1 MRERAKRA
9 AIGIITHII
18 RCGGHIEPQRRTNL
32 GRHFVCGIFGLVAKT
47 GSVDARRVDQLT
59 DLVAHRG
66 PDGRGVRV
74 KGNVGLGHRRLA
86 IIDLTDDGAQP
97 MRDRRF
103 PVWITYN
110 GEIYNYL
117 ELRSELASLG
127 YAFFTASDTEV
138 LLAAYICWGTKC
150 LERLNGMWS
159 FAIHDERDNT
169 LFCARDRF
177 GVKPFYYV
185 DTVTEFAFGSE
196 IRQLLPLIERPVA
209 EDDLVNDFLVCGL
222 TDHTNRTFFKG
233 IEKLP
238 PGHWMRVDITTGK
251 AAIERY
257 YSLAPCRLAVDEES
271 SAELLREL
279 LDDAVRLRL
288 RSDVRVGTCLSGG
301 LDSSSVATLAARRY
315 AQGSNERFFA
325 ITAVSEQ
332 ASNNEEA
339 YAAEVAE
346 KSELNWLRTKP
357 GYEDFASTAEALLD
371 VQEEPFAGPSI
382 MMQHE
387 VMKSARSNGVIVLLD
402 GQGGDETLL
411 GYHRYYA
418 AWLLDHFRRGGLR
431 GFLSAFRAATQAGV
445 SSWRLLM
452 YLFGASSAR
461 LRGAYYRWRY
471 AFLKNPGLPEPL
483 RRFARATK
491 DAQGMQVLE
500 ITETNLPMLLRFE
513 DKNSMRFGI
522 ETRLPFLD
530 YRFVEFALA
539 LPTHVKLNK
548 GWAKWPLRMAMNDLL
563 PSRISWR
570 TDKIGFAAPD
580 QLWLTRHSAAMY
592 DRVITSELLTR
603 YVDMQILKRKFHRL
617 DLGMRW
623 RLYCVALW
631 GERFQVQA
639 P

>member
-1 MRERAKRA
+1 M
-9 AIGIITHII
+9 
-18 RCGGHIEPQRRTNL
+18 
-32 GRHFVCGIFGLVAKT
+32 CGIFGLVDKT
-47 GSVDARRVDQLT
+47 GPVDARRVDQMT

-74 KGNVGLGHRRLA
+74 SGNVGLGHRRLA
-86 IIDLTDDGAQP
+86 VIDLTDDGAQP
-97 MRDRRF
+97 MCDRRL

-110 GEIYNYL
+110 GEIYNYI
-117 ELRSELASLG
+117 ELRAELEALG
-127 YAFFTASDTEV
+127 YTFDSASDTEV
-138 LLAAYICWGTKC
+138 LLTAYICWGPEC
-150 LERLNGMWS
+150 LERFNGMWS

-185 DTVTEFAFGSE
+185 DTAKQFAFGSE
-196 IRQLLPLIERPVA
+196 IRQLLPLIERPIA
-209 EDDLVNDFLVCGL
+209 DDGLINDFLVCGM

-233 IEKLP
+233 VDKLP
-238 PGHWMRVDITTGK
+238 PGHWMRVDVSTGRVEIK
-251 AAIERY
+251 RY
-257 YSLAPCRLAVDEES
+257 YSLAPGSAVTDEADAAGS
-271 SAELLREL
+271 LREL
-279 LDDAVRLRL
+279 LDDATRLRL

-301 LDSSSVATLAARRY
+301 LDSSSVAALAARRY
-315 AQGSNERFFA
+315 APGSGERFFA

-332 ASNNEEA
+332 ASNNEET

-346 KSELNWLRTKP
+346 KAELNWLRTKP
-357 GYEDFASTAEALLD
+357 TYQDFASTAETLLE

-382 MMQHE
+382 MMQYE
-387 VMKSARSNGVIVLLD
+387 VMKAARSNGVIVLLD

-418 AWLLDHFRRGGLR
+418 AWLLDHLRRGGVG
-431 GFLSAFRAATQAGV
+431 GFLSAFSAATQAGI
-445 SSWRLLM
+445 SRGRLLF
-452 YLFGASSAR
+452 YLFGASSAG
-461 LRGAYYRWRY
+461 LRAAYYRLRY
-471 AFLKNPGLPEPL
+471 AFLKKPDLPEPL
-483 RRFARATK
+483 RRFASKAR

-500 ITETNLPMLLRFE
+500 INETNLPMLLRFE

-539 LPTHVKLNK
+539 LPTRIKLNK
-548 GWAKWPLRMAMNDLL
+548 GWVKWPLRAAMNDLL
-563 PSRISWR
+563 PASISWR
-570 TDKIGFAAPD
+570 RDKIGFAAPD
-580 QLWLTRHSAAMY
+580 QIWLTRHSAAMY
-592 DRVITSELLTR
+592 DKVIASELLAR
-603 YVDMQILKRKFHRL
+603 YVDMPKLKRKFHRL

-631 GERFQVQA
+631 GERFRVEA

>member
-1 MRERAKRA
+1 
-9 AIGIITHII
+9 
-18 RCGGHIEPQRRTNL
+18 
-32 GRHFVCGIFGLVAKT
+32 
-47 GSVDARRVDQLT
+47 VDADQVGRLT

-86 IIDLTDDGAQP
+86 IIDLSDDGAQP
-97 MRDRRF
+97 MCDRHL
-103 PVWITYN
+103 PIWITYN

-117 ELRSELASLG
+117 ELRAELEALG
-127 YAFFTASDTEV
+127 FAFRTASDTEV
-138 LLAAYICWGTKC
+138 LLAAYVCWGEKC
-150 LERLNGMWS
+150 LERFNGMWS

-185 DTVTEFAFGSE
+185 DTPMQFAFGSE

-209 EDDLVNDFLVCGL
+209 EDDLVSDFLVCGL
-222 TDHTNRTFFKG
+222 TDHTSRTFFKG

-238 PGHWMRVDITTGK
+238 PGHRMRVDVSTGNVEI
-251 AAIERY
+251 ARY
-257 YSLAPCRLAVDEES
+257 YSLAPDPTGVDEEHAADS
-271 SAELLREL
+271 LRGL
-279 LDDAVRLRL
+279 LDDATRLRL

-301 LDSSSVATLAARRY
+301 LDSSSVATLAAERH
-315 AQGSNERFFA
+315 ALNSNEAFFA

-332 ASNNEEA
+332 ASNNEEE
-339 YAAEVAE
+339 YAAEVVRR
-346 KSELNWLRTKP
+346 SGLNWLRTKP
-357 GYEDFASTAEALLD
+357 SYETFASAAETLME

-382 MMQHE
+382 MMQYE
-387 VMKSARSNGVIVLLD
+387 VMKTARANGVIVLLD

-418 AWLLDHFRRGGLR
+418 AWLLDHYHRDGVRGAVG
-431 GFLSAFRAATQAGV
+431 GFRAAIKAGIPPR
-445 SSWRLLM
+445 RLLM
-452 YLFGASSAR
+452 YLLGASSAGVR
-461 LRGAYYRWRY
+461 AAFYRWRY
-471 AFLKNPGLPEPL
+471 TFLKKPDLPESL
-483 RRFARATK
+483 RRFARKTR
-491 DAQGMQVLE
+491 DAQAMQVLE

-530 YRFVEFALA
+530 YRFVEFALS
-539 LPTHVKLNK
+539 LSTRIKLNR
-548 GWAKWPLRMAMNDLL
+548 GWTKWPLRAAMRDML
-563 PSRISWR
+563 PANICWR
-570 TDKIGFAAPD
+570 KDKIGFAAPD
-580 QLWLTRHSAAMY
+580 QLWLNRHSPAMY
-592 DRVITSELLTR
+592 EKVIDSPLLAR
-603 YVDMQILKRKFHRL
+603 YVDMNALKKKFHRL

-631 GERFQVQA
+631 GERFRIEA

>member
-1 MRERAKRA
+1 M
-9 AIGIITHII
+9 
-18 RCGGHIEPQRRTNL
+18 
-32 GRHFVCGIFGLVAKT
+32 CGIFGLVGKT
-47 GSVDARRVDQLT
+47 GPVDARQVDQMT

-74 KGNVGLGHRRLA
+74 NGNVGMGHRRLA

-97 MRDRRF
+97 MRDRRL
-103 PVWITYN
+103 PIWITYN
-110 GEIYNYL
+110 GEIYNYV
-117 ELRSELASLG
+117 ELRTELEALG
-127 YAFFTASDTEV
+127 YTFHTASDTEV
-138 LLAAYICWGTKC
+138 LLTAYVCWGAGC
-150 LERLNGMWS
+150 LERFNGMWA

-185 DTVTEFAFGSE
+185 NTATQFAFGSE
-196 IRQLLPLIERPVA
+196 IRQLLPLIGRPIA
-209 EDDLVNDFLVCGL
+209 DDDLINDFLVCGM
-222 TDHTNRTFFKG
+222 TDHTSRTFFKG
-233 IEKLP
+233 VEKLP
-238 PGHWMRVDITTGK
+238 PGHRMRVDVSTGQVE
-251 AAIERY
+251 IERY
-257 YSLAPCRLAVDEES
+257 YSLAPGPAVSDES
-271 SAELLREL
+271 GAAKLLREL
-279 LDDAVRLRL
+279 LDDATRLRL

-315 AQGSNERFFA
+315 APGSSERFFA

-339 YAAEVAE
+339 YAAEVAG
-346 KSELNWLRTKP
+346 KAELNWLRTKP
-357 GYEDFASTAEALLD
+357 SYQDFASTTETLLD

-382 MMQHE
+382 MMQYA
-387 VMKSARSNGVIVLLD
+387 VMKAARSNGVIVLLD

-418 AWLLDHFRRGGLR
+418 AWLRDHLRSGGVG
-431 GFLSAFRAATQAGV
+431 GFLSAFGAATQAGI
-445 SSWRLLM
+445 SRGRLLM
-452 YLFGASSAR
+452 YLFGASSAG
-461 LRGAYYRWRY
+461 LRAAYYRLRY
-471 AFLKNPGLPEPL
+471 AFLRNPDLPEPL
-483 RRFARATK
+483 RRFASKTR
-491 DAQGMQVLE
+491 DAQAMQVLE

-539 LPTHVKLNK
+539 LPTRIKLNK
-548 GWAKWPLRMAMNDLL
+548 GWPKWPLRAAMSDLL
-563 PSRISWR
+563 PASISWR
-570 TDKIGFAAPD
+570 RDKIGFAAPD
-580 QLWLTRHSAAMY
+580 QIWLTRHSAVMH
-592 DRVITSELLTR
+592 DKVIASALLAR
-603 YVDMQILKRKFHRL
+603 YVDMPKLKRKFHRL

-631 GERFQVQA
+631 GERFRVEA

>member
-1 MRERAKRA
+1 
-9 AIGIITHII
+9 
-18 RCGGHIEPQRRTNL
+18 
-32 GRHFVCGIFGLVAKT
+32 VCGIFGLLSKT
-47 GSVDARRVDQLT
+47 GSVDADQVGHLT

-74 KGNVGLGHRRLA
+74 NGNVGLGHRRLA
-86 IIDLTDDGAQP
+86 IIDLSDDGAQP
-97 MRDRRF
+97 MRDRHL
-103 PVWITYN
+103 PIWITYN

-117 ELRSELASLG
+117 ELRAELETLG
-127 YAFFTASDTEV
+127 FTFDTASDTEV
-138 LLAAYICWGTKC
+138 LLAAYVCWGDKC
-150 LERLNGMWS
+150 LERFNGMWA

-185 DTVTEFAFGSE
+185 DTPTLFALGSE

-222 TDHTNRTFFKG
+222 TDHTSRTFFKG

-238 PGHWMRVDITTGK
+238 PGHQMRVDVSTGRFEM
-251 AAIERY
+251 ARY
-257 YSLAPCRLAVDEES
+257 YSLAPHSEGVDEER
-271 SAELLREL
+271 AADLLRDL
-279 LDDAVRLRL
+279 LDDATGLRL

-315 AQGSNERFFA
+315 AKSSSEAFFA

-332 ASNNEEA
+332 ASNNEEP
-339 YAAEVAE
+339 YAAEVATN
-346 KSELNWLRTKP
+346 SGLNWLRTKP
-357 GYEDFASTAEALLD
+357 DYEAFASTTEALLD

-382 MMQHE
+382 MMQYE
-387 VMKSARSNGVIVLLD
+387 VMKTARANGVTVLLD

-418 AWLLDHFRRGGLR
+418 AWLLDHYYWGGVRGAVR
-431 GFLSAFRAATQAGV
+431 GFGAAIKAGI
-445 SSWRLLM
+445 SSQRLLM
-452 YLFGASSAR
+452 YLLGAGSAGVR
-461 LRGAYYRWRY
+461 AAFYRWRY
-471 AFLKNPGLPEPL
+471 AFLKNPNLPESL
-483 RRFARATK
+483 RRFARKTR
-491 DAQGMQVLE
+491 DAQAMQVLE

-530 YRFVEFALA
+530 YRFVEFALS
-539 LPTHVKLNK
+539 LSTRIKLNQ
-548 GWAKWPLRMAMNDLL
+548 GWTKWPLRAAMQNIL
-563 PSRISWR
+563 PASICWR
-570 TDKIGFAAPD
+570 KDKIGFAAPD
-580 QLWLTRHSAAMY
+580 QLWLNRHSPAMY
-592 DRVITSELLTR
+592 EKVIDSALLAR
-603 YVDMQILKRKFHRL
+603 YVDMRALKKKFYRL

-623 RLYCVALW
+623 RLYCLALW
-631 GERFQVQA
+631 SERFGVEV